1 MGGKSLHDL
10 GHVGSLSDDEL
21 MDSPLELNESS
32 SSGENSKIKIEYVQ
46 EICASLPGN
55 GRKLELRSGMCECNQ
70 TLSLPHSRP
79 LDFACECNQTLSL
92 TRCHSSITLV
102 GVGQQIGD
110 TELP

>member
-70 TLSLPHSRP
+70 TLSL
-79 LDFACECNQTLSL
+79 
-92 TRCHSSITLV
+92 TRCHSSNTLV